1 MTIQILI
8 LVLVFLVVA
17 GLIFGAAAWYNQ
29 RAELQD
35 RVRQMAQQDSEVDQD
50 LTNEAGAVWQAKV
63 AKVAAP
69 MASLSSPKE
78 GWETSALR
86 IRFIQAGLR
95 DPSWPVIFFAAKT
108 VLAIALPGL
117 FLLYQTLV
125 SRHSTLGGNT
135 VLMFL
140 LLFAAIGYYAPN
152 ALLSTVTRRR
162 QRDLQ
167 DALPDALDLMT
178 VCVEAGLGLDAAMNR
193 TAGEIGLRS
202 KPLAEELNLVALE
215 LRAGVRRE
223 QAMHNFALRTGVD
236 DIASFVSMIV
246 QSDRFGTN
254 IADALRVQADTMRV
268 QRQLRAEEAAAKI
281 PVKLLFPLIFFIFPS
296 LLLVLIGPAMI
307 SVAKILLPTL
317 AGTR

>member
-1 MTIQILI
+1 MAIQIFI
-8 LVLVFLVVA
+8 LVLVFLIAA
-17 GLIFGAAAWYNQ
+17 GLISGLAAWFNR
-29 RAELQD
+29 RAALQA
-35 RVRQMAQQDSEVDQD
+35 RLRQLGRKDTEAEQD
-50 LTNEAGAVWQAKV
+50 LTNEAGAVWHAKV

-69 MASLSSPKE
+69 MATLSSPKD

-95 DPSWPVIFFAAKT
+95 DPSWPVLFFAAKT

-117 FLLYQTLV
+117 FLLYQTLL
-125 SRHSTLGGNT
+125 SGSSTLGGNT
-135 VLMFL
+135 VLLFL

-152 ALLSTVTRRR
+152 ALLSTATRRR
-162 QRDLQ
+162 QRELQ
-167 DALPDALDLMT
+167 ESLPDALDLMT

-193 TAGEIGLRS
+193 TAGEVGMRS
-202 KPLAEELNLVALE
+202 KALADELNLVALE

-223 QAMHNFALRTGVD
+223 KAMHNLALRTGVD

-246 QSDRFGTN
+246 QADRFGTN

-268 QRQLRAEEAAAKI
+268 QRQLRAEETAAKI

-296 LLLVLIGPAMI
+296 LLLVLIGPAVI
-307 SVAKILLPTL
+307 SIAKTLLPTL
-317 AGTR
+317 TGSR